1 MQDTLVRRNCLTS
14 RKAINILK
22 GVTAMFVVGGGGQGG
37 YYMFSY
43 RTIIYNILINT
54 FKCVTAFNIKIYIH
68 VTRWMND
75 QIDVIIKIDQKRY
88 DTYG

>member
-1 MQDTLVRRNCLTS
+1 MMQDTNVTKSCLTS
-14 RKAINILK
+14 RKTINILK

-37 YYMFSY
+37 YYMLMFSY
-43 RTIIYNILINT
+43 RTNILINI
-54 FKCVTAFNIKIYIH
+54 FKCVTAFNIKLYI
-68 VTRWMND
+68 TRWMND